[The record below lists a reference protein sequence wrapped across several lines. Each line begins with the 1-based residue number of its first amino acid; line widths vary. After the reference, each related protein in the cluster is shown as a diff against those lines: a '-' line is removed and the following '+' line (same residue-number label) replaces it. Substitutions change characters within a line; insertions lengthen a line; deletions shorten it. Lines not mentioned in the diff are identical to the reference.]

1 MQVKSNLDRFK
12 KDLEDL
18 VSLGDSLNISMLRAE
33 YPEEIDAQLEAQIG
47 KEKLASYI
55 KSLPEFNVSYE
66 RWYSEALV
74 LLKQL
79 LPDRVANFISLYEKP
94 KARKEVKYGN
104 YVIQDYLQ
112 GLRVTN
118 GAQTVVESSAAIPQF
133 KQQLAILKSAKARF
147 ESSLFEIRQLVQADL
162 LDTEI
167 SGARELYKSKFFRA
181 AGVIAGVVLEKH
193 LHQVCDSRGI
203 AIAKKAP
210 GLSDLNELLRTNGVI
225 DVPQWRQLSF
235 LADIRNL
242 CAHNKK
248 AEPTAE
254 QVTDLLDGAEKII
267 KTIA

>member
-18 VSLGDSLNISMLRAE
+18 VNLGESLNISMLRAE
-33 YPEEIDAQLEAQIG
+33 YPEKIDAQLEAQIG

-55 KSLPEFNVSYE
+55 KSILEFKVSYE

-94 KARKEVKYGN
+94 KARKEVQYGN

-118 GAQTVVESSAAIPQF
+118 GAQTVVDSSAAIPQF
-133 KQQLAILKSAKARF
+133 KQQLAILKSAKSRF
-147 ESSLFEIRQLVQADL
+147 ESSLFEMRQLVQADL
-162 LDTEI
+162 FDSEI
-167 SGARELYKSKFFRA
+167 GSARELYKSKFLRA
-181 AGVIAGVVLEKH
+181 AGVVLEKH
-193 LHQVCDSRGI
+193 LHQVCEDRGI
-203 AIAKKAP
+203 TIPKKTP
-210 GLSDLNELLRTNGVI
+210 GLSDLNELMRKNGVI

-248 AEPTAE
+248 TEPTAE
-254 QVTDLLDGAEKII
+254 QVADLIDGAEKAI